1 MEQPEGDRRIVRPKA
16 ACWVA
21 AVLVWIALAP
31 LISRAGEDKKRTPSR
46 QEVEE
51 ALPEGGTMTGRE
63 IYERFLD
70 NRVRASFQALRV
82 LSADPGGSVQETRFT
97 VHVRDLRAAGGQAVD
112 GILAKTLIQISH
124 PFDLRHT
131 AYLVIAKDP
140 GPNDEFVYR
149 PESRMVRRVELRY
162 STLLGTD
169 YSFDD
174 LGFQQIGDANY
185 HRLPDQVVDGR
196 RVFVVEAMIKDESES
211 DYGRTR
217 SYIEQ
222 EHYVPLRIRYWDRSE
237 VETKEMTANA
247 ESIEQFGDVWVARE
261 SKMTSHLERTH
272 STMYVEQL
280 EVDPQFHEGLFSL
293 HRLARGH

>member
-1 MEQPEGDRRIVRPKA
+1 
-16 ACWVA
+16 
-21 AVLVWIALAP
+21 
-31 LISRAGEDKKRTPSR
+31 
-46 QEVEE
+46 
-51 ALPEGGTMTGRE
+51 
-63 IYERFLD
+63 
-70 NRVRASFQALRV
+70 
-82 LSADPGGSVQETRFT
+82 
-97 VHVRDLRAAGGQAVD
+97 
-112 GILAKTLIQISH
+112 
-124 PFDLRHT
+124 
-131 AYLVIAKDP
+131 
-140 GPNDEFVYR
+140 
-149 PESRMVRRVELRY
+149 
-162 STLLGTD
+162 
-169 YSFDD
+169 
-174 LGFQQIGDANY
+174 
-185 HRLPDQVVDGR
+185 
-196 RVFVVEAMIKDESES
+196 MIKDESES